1 MIPSKLITKENAK
14 KRLEQRGKD
23 FMVIFV
29 SGSNINPNPKL
40 YKYYWWIYSMESKEK
55 SAAEVFYS
63 KAHRLTTKKF
73 EEEAIRLQDNKIS
86 FAYVNTKLHRLGT
99 IFDYEKLL
107 KEFSDIEFAQL
118 MKMTVMRLM
127 MKDIGR
133 CKIYLNFD

>member
-1 MIPSKLITKENAK
+1 MVHPILITKEWLK
-14 KRLEQRGKD
+14 KREENRDGNL
-23 FMVIFV
+23 FIAFI

-99 IFDYEKLL
+99 IFDYEKL
-107 KEFSDIEFAQL
+107 KEKYPDIEFAPAYEDDSDE
-118 MKMTVMRLM
+118 MNEEGHK
-127 MKDIGR
+127 
-133 CKIYLNFD
+133 